1 MPLPIES
8 YALIGDCETA
18 ALVGNDGSIDWL
30 CWPRFDSGAC
40 FAALLG
46 GPEHGRWRIGPAG
59 GAIAARR
66 RYREGT
72 MILETEFETPEGRAT
87 LIDFMPLRGTCSD
100 LVRMVV
106 GKEGR
111 VAMELELILRFHY
124 GSIVPWVTQ
133 QDGVVRAIAGPD
145 MIVLTTDV
153 PTRGEGLT
161 TVGEFTISAG
171 ETASFVLTYG
181 LSHHAPPL
189 GVDPR
194 KALRDTEAFW
204 QEWTARSQYRGEW
217 PEAVGR
223 SLLTLKA
230 LTYRPTGGIVA
241 APTTSLP
248 EHLGGTRNWD
258 YRYCWL
264 RDATLTLLT
273 LMDAGYYEEAEA
285 WRSWLLRAIAGSPAQ
300 VQIMYGIGGE
310 RHLREWTV
318 PWLPGYERSTPVRIG
333 NAASDQVQHD
343 VFGEV
348 LDALYHGRRGG
359 LAASEDGWHLQ
370 RALVSHLEGVWAQP
384 DYGIWEVRGDRQHF
398 THSKVMAWVAL
409 DRAVKGAEE
418 FGLEGPLDRW
428 RALRAHIH
436 DEICRYAYDSEL
448 GAFTQAYGSKQL
460 DASVLLLPLVGF
472 LPPTDARVR
481 GTIEA
486 IERRLM
492 TDGLVLRY
500 DTAGTDDGLPA
511 GEGAFLACSFWLADN
526 LALVGRI
533 ADARRLFER
542 LLSLRNDV
550 GLLAEQ
556 YDPRLKRQVG
566 NFPQAFSHLAL
577 VDTAM
582 NLGRDQSPGAE
593 RPVQQRAGVGPGA
606 PGW

>member
-1 MPLPIES
+1 MPLPIEA

-18 ALVGNDGSIDWL
+18 ALVGTDGSIDWL
-30 CWPRFDSGAC
+30 CWPRFDSAAC

-46 GPEHGRWRIGPAG
+46 GPDQGRWKLAPRAG
-59 GAIAARR
+59 TMATRR
-66 RYREGT
+66 RYRDGT
-72 MILETEFETPEGRAT
+72 MILETEFETPEGHVT

-106 GKEGR
+106 GRRGR
-111 VAMELELILRFHY
+111 VEMAMELILRFHY
-124 GSIVPWVTQ
+124 GSVVPWVTRH
-133 QDGVVRAIAGPD
+133 DKSIRAIAGPD
-145 MIVLTTDV
+145 MVVLKTDV
-153 PTRGEGLT
+153 ETRGEGLT
-161 TVGEFTISAG
+161 TVAEFSIGEG
-171 ETASFVLTYG
+171 ETASFVLTYAQ
-181 LSHHAPPL
+181 SHQPVPA
-189 GVDPR
+189 GVNPD
-194 KALRDTEAFW
+194 KALADTQAFW

-217 PEAVGR
+217 PDAVNR

-248 EHLGGTRNWD
+248 EHIGGTRNWD

-273 LMDAGYYEEAEA
+273 LMDAGYYEEAQA
-285 WRSWLLRAIAGSPAQ
+285 WRDWLLRAIAGSPSQ
-300 VQIMYGIGGE
+300 VQIMYGLRGE
-310 RHLREWTV
+310 RHLREWEV
-318 PWLPGYERSTPVRIG
+318 PWLPGYEGSKPVRIG

-348 LDALYHGRRGG
+348 LDALYQGRRGG
-359 LAASEDGWHLQ
+359 LPASEEGWHLQ
-370 RALVSHLEGVWAQP
+370 RALVAHLEGVWSLP
-384 DYGIWEVRGDRQHF
+384 DFGIWEVRGERQHF

-409 DRAVKGAEE
+409 DRAVKAVEQ

-428 RALRAHIH
+428 RALRSHIH
-436 DEICRYAYDSEL
+436 EEVCHYAFDADL

-472 LPPTDARVR
+472 LPPGDERVR
-481 GTIEA
+481 GTVDA
-486 IERRLM
+486 IEKRLM
-492 TDGLVLRY
+492 VDGLVLRY
-500 DTAGTDDGLPA
+500 DTTGTDDGLPA

-526 LALVGRI
+526 MVLLGRT

-542 LLSLRNDV
+542 LLALRNDV
-550 GLLAEQ
+550 GLLAEE

-582 NLGRDQSPGAE
+582 NLARGATSE
-593 RPVQQRAGVGPGA
+593 LEPPMHQRGA
-606 PGW
+606 LSVP